1 MKSFEKTNRS
11 LKELWGIVDGLA
23 DNRSPC
29 FLVGKNG
36 KARNLVSIPKNQRKP
51 KKVNSF
57 NC

>member
-51 KKVNSF
+51 KK
-57 NC
+57 